1 MKKNNEENTCLDV
14 APCPICETEQEP
26 DTVLYTVSGSCH
38 LRYSLR
44 LSDLLL
50 VFRLFFFEAVCVAQ
64 YIDMPTGLNT
74 ALLLNR

>member
-50 VFRLFFFEAVCVAQ
+50 VFGFFFFEAVCVRR
-64 YIDMPTGLNT
+64 Y
-74 ALLLNR
+74 